1 MIGSNSTPELTQPS
15 TPAIEDPNTIDE
27 REEKTAAPTLADLPI
42 EENLGS
48 LPKPPSRPDSVDI
61 DLEKP
66 PPNNKVIEDHDVD
79 DAFPEGGRGW
89 TVVAGSFMCTACTF
103 GLVNSWGVFQS
114 HYQEVILPD
123 VNPSTLAWV
132 GSVQYSLVFMP
143 GLFAGRLFDIGFF
156 HPMIMSAS
164 CLLVIATF
172 LVAEC
177 HKFWQFMLAQGIAT
191 GVACGFIFGGA
202 LPVAS
207 HWFKKKRST
216 AFGVIATG
224 SSYGGTVFPIIT
236 RNLIPRVGFP
246 WTMRIL
252 GFIIL
257 GHLILANLL
266 VRRRL
271 PPVKVAGGLLNLAAF
286 KSAPYSLY
294 VVNATIA
301 FLGMYAC
308 LTFIDVSAVNAGISP
323 DFSFYLVS
331 LGNAGSGCGRLLSGF
346 LSDKAGALN
355 VLIPFSVLAAAFT
368 MIWPWCT
375 TKGSLIAIAILY
387 GISSGAFVGL
397 LAVPVAQLGGT
408 GDIGRRTGML
418 FTIASIGAVVGPP
431 INGAIYSRYNSFH
444 QVGFFA
450 GSMILAG
457 AILMTGAR
465 YSALGGWRGKF

>member
-1 MIGSNSTPELTQPS
+1 MTSSSSTPEPTQRS
-15 TPAIEDPNTIDE
+15 TPVIQVANTIDD
-27 REEKTAAPTLADLPI
+27 REEKTAAPTLAEVPI
-42 EENLGS
+42 EEDS
-48 LPKPPSRPDSVDI
+48 TLPPKAPPRPDSVDI
-61 DLEKP
+61 DLEKI
-66 PPNNKVIEDHDVD
+66 PPNNKVIEDHAID

-89 TVVAGSFMCTACTF
+89 TVVCGSFLLTSCTF
-103 GLVNSWGVFQS
+103 GLVNSWGVFQA

-123 VNPSTLAWV
+123 VNPSTLAWI

-156 HPMIMSAS
+156 HPMLMSAS
-164 CLLVIATF
+164 CLLVLATF

-177 HKFWQFMLAQGIAT
+177 HQFWQFMLAQGIAT

-216 AFGVIATG
+216 AFGLIATG

-236 RNLIPRVGFP
+236 RNLIPHVGFS

-257 GHLILANLL
+257 GHLALANLL

-271 PPVKVAGGLLNLAAF
+271 PPSKVAGGLFNLAAF

-294 VVNATIA
+294 VANATIA

-308 LTFIDVSAVNAGISP
+308 LTFIDVSATNAGISP

-331 LGNAGSGCGRLLSGF
+331 IGNAGSGCGRVLSGF

-355 VLIPFSVLAAAFT
+355 ILIPFSVLAAAFT

-375 TKGSLIAIAILY
+375 TKGSLIAIALLY

-418 FTIASIGAVVGPP
+418 FTVASIGAVVGPP
-431 INGAIYSRYNSFH
+431 LNGAIYSRYGGFH
-444 QVGFFA
+444 QVGIFA
-450 GSMILAG
+450 GCMILAG
-457 AILMTGAR
+457 AALMTAAR
-465 YSALGGWRGKF
+465 YKALGSWRGKF